1 MFKLYLRVWKV
12 TFAVNR
18 ILTFCQNCSYEKLA
32 ISFRQFH
39 SLWSS
44 KSFGCY
50 LDHFHFYVCLLGTIE
65 NVQSKLQNVTM
76 NCKIPNRQSKT
87 RTEHCR
93 NLQFFSFPLM
103 LIDERGC
110 ENSVCVPLILP
121 NVRPHNLS
129 YQHWLISF
137 LFMSLLLVFSH
148 FLFFEKKKKKKTISL
163 LFNQNRKQNNYP
175 LSSSDLLFAWN
186 FYTFF
191 LFPANRSEIS

>member
-1 MFKLYLRVWKV
+1 
-12 TFAVNR
+12 
-18 ILTFCQNCSYEKLA
+18 
-32 ISFRQFH
+32 
-39 SLWSS
+39 
-44 KSFGCY
+44 
-50 LDHFHFYVCLLGTIE
+50 
-65 NVQSKLQNVTM
+65 M

-191 LFPANRSEIS
+191 CFQLIEVKFLNWKFSFGKYLNYNYTKVPNKLTSC